1 MTQESSTSPIVHRVF
16 PVLPNRTNLPLR
28 QEAEGNLGPIFK
40 AFFIDGY
47 SGTAK
52 WEMKIRPKE
61 SYSRKNVYCISKGIN
76 QSGPNRVKS
85 LNSQGV
91 KAFNFVS
98 IKATKVRKK
107 DNSSGVTTSDVS
119 RNCTGE
125 MVPRNSPG
133 LQRV

>member
-119 RNCTGE
+119 RNYTGE

>member
-1 MTQESSTSPIVHRVF
+1 MIEESGTSPLVHCVF
-16 PVLPNRTNLPLR
+16 RLIQNRTNLPLR

-40 AFFIDGY
+40 AFVIDGY

-52 WEMKIRPKE
+52 WAMKIRPKE

-76 QSGPNRVKS
+76 QSGPNCVKS

-91 KAFNFVS
+91 KAFNSVS
-98 IKATKVRKK
+98 IKATEVRKE
-107 DNSSGVTTSDVS
+107 DNSSEVTTSHVS
-119 RNCTGE
+119 RNCTEE

-133 LQRV
+133 LQRD